1 MRGPELIQLEL
12 SRIVGPAAALD
23 AVLSAADIRISSDEA
38 FSFSDPN
45 DLRAEFPV
53 QAIVEHDT
61 GWSGAWFAEHTLT
74 VRLASLCEWPLP
86 NRPGVGQGLVAGI
99 PAKVWLPPDT
109 TEALLMVATAHA
121 HEMEERLA

>member
-1 MRGPELIQLEL
+1 MRAPEFVQLEL
-12 SRIVGPAAALD
+12 TRIVGAPVTLD
-23 AVLSAADIRISSDEA
+23 AVLSSADIRLSTDEA
-38 FSFSDPN
+38 LSFSNPD
-45 DLRAEFPV
+45 DLRAELPV
-53 QAIVEHDT
+53 QTIVELDT

-74 VRLASLCEWPLP
+74 VRLASLCEWSLP